1 MYILFDI
8 GGTKTRVA
16 RSDDLV
22 SFGEPISFATPESS
36 DEGIKKIADASLEL
50 SSGEKITAVA
60 GGAPGP
66 VEPGMG
72 MLVTAPNLPHWGGVP
87 IAQILGKELGTHGF
101 LANDAALGAL
111 GEAHFG
117 AGRGRGVIAFLTV
130 STGVG
135 GARIVH
141 GRLDDAALS
150 FEPGHQIID
159 ADKTLC
165 PECDGNDLEAYV
177 GGRSL
182 ARRYRKEKPYEVSDP
197 HVWNEKLPK
206 FLAYGL
212 HNMIVHWSPDI
223 IILGGPMIL
232 GDPAISIP
240 KTAEYLAAI
249 PWERGHIPPI
259 VKGELGDTAGLYGAM
274 AFLKERV

>member
-1 MYILFDI
+1 MHIIFDI

-16 RSDDLV
+16 RSDDLKTFSDPV
-22 SFGEPISFATPESS
+22 SFDTPEDP
-36 DEGIKKIADASLEL
+36 DEGIKKIADAARDLAHNET
-50 SSGEKITAVA
+50 IIAIA

-66 VEPGMG
+66 VDPGTG
-72 MLVTAPNLPHWGGVP
+72 ALIIAPNLPKWGGTP
-87 IAQILGKELGTHGF
+87 IAQMLAQELGTHGF

-117 AGRGRGVIAFLTV
+117 AGRGRNVLAFLTI

-135 GARIVH
+135 GARIVN
-141 GRLDDAALS
+141 GKIDTASLG

-165 PECDGNDLEAYV
+165 PDCDGNDLESYI

-182 ARRYRKEKPYEVSDP
+182 ARRYKKEKPYEVVDP
-197 HVWNEKLPK
+197 KVWNEELPK

-212 HNMIVHWSPDI
+212 HNIIVLWSPDI
-223 IILGGPMIL
+223 IILGGPMVL
-232 GDPAISIP
+232 GNPAISISN
-240 KTAEYLAAI
+240 TADYLAKI

-274 AFLKERV
+274 AYLKERV